1 VSGSK
6 FFAEKTAYR
15 YLAGRFIYSGYD
27 YGKAKIDN
35 DLLKGDHKRN
45 DIFFFAMNANW
56 KL

>member
-6 FFAEKTAYR
+6 FFAENTAYR
-15 YLAGRFIYSGYD
+15 YLSVRFIYAEYH

-35 DLLKGDHKRN
+35 DLLKGDYKQN

-56 KL
+56 KF